1 MKNYLLLMMGVSMVA
16 CSTGLQE
23 NAFRNEHGVYIVS
36 QSLVNDRFTASQPHV
51 SGTFACGS
59 RYTSEQMAEL
69 RQDGAVHSWYH
80 ACTPVQD
87 YQAGAYQTL
96 ADQPVATLYK
106 GPLEAAIIGGSIGA
120 GLALSGDTV
129 TNSNR
134 ASAGAI
140 SGSSATATSGRGHH
154 RR

>member
-23 NAFRNEHGVYIVS
+23 NAFKNEHRVYIVS

-87 YQAGAYQTL
+87 YQTGAYQTL

-106 GPLEAAIIGGSIGA
+106 GPLEAVIIGGSIGA
-120 GLALSGDTV
+120 GLALSGDTI

-134 ASAGAI
+134 ASAGA
-140 SGSSATATSGRGHH
+140 SSSATGGNAINKGRH